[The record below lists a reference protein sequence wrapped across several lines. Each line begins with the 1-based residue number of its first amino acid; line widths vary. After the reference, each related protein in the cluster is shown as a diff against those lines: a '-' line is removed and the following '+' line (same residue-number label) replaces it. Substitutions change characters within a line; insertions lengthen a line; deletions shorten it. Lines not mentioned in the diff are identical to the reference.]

1 MGDTW
6 NKGSGFDSRKRQR
19 EAKKRRERQLKILR
33 KQYRRDGIDESII
46 DKLLLEDNINFDE
59 DEEL

>member
-6 NKGSGFDSRKRQR
+6 SKGGKFDSRKRRR

-33 KQYRRDGIDESII
+33 KQYRHDGIDESVI